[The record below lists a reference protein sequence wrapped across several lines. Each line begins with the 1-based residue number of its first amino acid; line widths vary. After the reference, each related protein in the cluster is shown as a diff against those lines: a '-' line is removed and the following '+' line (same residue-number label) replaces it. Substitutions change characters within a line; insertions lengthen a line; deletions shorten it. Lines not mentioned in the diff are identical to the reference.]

1 MAIKP
6 WVGAIK
12 EPSFDHF
19 KDKKGLEPKEVK
31 LSIDYVH
38 GIRTK

>member
-12 EPSFDHF
+12 
-19 KDKKGLEPKEVK
+19 
-31 LSIDYVH
+31 
-38 GIRTK
+38 